1 MVAGSVGEIAACWV
15 RVPTENV
22 KQKLQAGVYPRMTEC
37 VRGILAEGG
46 ASGFYVGCASAP
58 PPRPRAAQ
66 PCRLRRSSGV
76 RKSAADE
83 AGAPLAGADLT
94 TVMREIPFSA
104 IQFPLYEG
112 MKKRWGEAKGSP
124 VNSLQAA
131 LCGSVAGGFAVRNPS
146 SSSCFCSC
154 SCSS

>member
-58 PPRPRAAQ
+58 PPPRPGPAPRSPAGFVAAQ
-66 PCRLRRSSGV
+66 ECANPRLTRLVRRWLGQ
-76 RKSAADE
+76 
-83 AGAPLAGADLT
+83 T
-94 TVMREIPFSA
+94 
-104 IQFPLYEG
+104 
-112 MKKRWGEAKGSP
+112 
-124 VNSLQAA
+124 
-131 LCGSVAGGFAVRNPS
+131 
-146 SSSCFCSC
+146 
-154 SCSS
+154 